1 MLPRTSSFDAGSAA
15 RRCLQC
21 DGSSSYTAHLEVPSL
36 APLPLWGPSR
46 AGRAGAE
53 RMSALQQFTRSEVL
67 RIVGITPGQLKYWER
82 LELVETPRE
91 AEPAAGTDQK
101 AYNFRHLTRLRVVK
115 QLTGQRVP
123 ARRLRTALDAFRRQG
138 LTEAEAPFDDVRLV
152 PAGRRI
158 VVEYQGTRIEPV
170 TGQLVLDFGGTEAKV
185 SAIRQRSLE
194 DWLNV
199 AQECEGNSALRSQ
212 AIDAYCNIVERA
224 PVWLEP
230 RLNLGTLYYED
241 GNLAAAAE
249 QFRVAVD
256 IAPGNPLAHFN
267 RASVLDDLNEL
278 EAAARHFEEAL
289 RLAPGFAD
297 AHYNAARVYERL
309 GAASTARVHWKRY
322 LELDPSS
329 AWSDYA
335 RQRLEELNGKSD
347 SALPL
352 GISS

>member
-1 MLPRTSSFDAGSAA
+1 
-15 RRCLQC
+15 LQC
-21 DGSSSYTAHLEVPSL
+21 DGSSSYTAHLEV
-36 APLPLWGPSR
+36 LPLVPLRWRGPSR

-53 RMSALQQFTRSEVL
+53 RMSTLEQFTRSEVL

-82 LELVETPRE
+82 LELVEAPGET
-91 AEPAAGTDQK
+91 EPAAGTDEK

-115 QLTGQRVP
+115 QLTAQRVP
-123 ARRLRTALDAFRRQG
+123 ARRLRAALEAFRRQRP
-138 LTEAEAPFDDVRLV
+138 AEADAAFDDLRLV

-170 TGQLVLDFGGTEAKV
+170 TGQLLLDFGGTEAKV
-185 SAIRQRSLE
+185 SAIRQCSLE

-199 AQECEGNSALRSQ
+199 AQECEGDSALRSQ

-224 PVWLEP
+224 PAWLEP

-256 IAPGNPLAHFN
+256 IAPGNPLGHFN

-335 RQRLEELNGKSD
+335 RQRLDELNAKSD
-347 SALPL
+347 SALPF